1 MGKMK
6 TTLEEEQEE
15 LEERKMCSEYLLYS
29 ARYVLHYIGSMF
41 VITPKWKERKHNVMK
56 VMLRKATK
64 VHVYVQYFSLFCQ
77 A

>member
-15 LEERKMCSEYLLYS
+15 KKEKMCSECLLYS

-41 VITPKWKERKHNVMK
+41 VITPK
-56 VMLRKATK
+56 
-64 VHVYVQYFSLFCQ
+64 
-77 A
+77 